1 MYLGDLEKPPHWG
14 VSFMGEE
21 NPAQPSSDSV
31 HKNVLFFRDL
41 KLSISEWVPFGQ
53 NAISTFNDSIDSLK
67 GVKSSLLTGTV
78 DEEPDT
84 SNFEIEP
91 KFTRV
96 HLEDFDMYNWIK
108 FKAFVE
114 YPEEVEQ
121 IEEIATHVD
130 KAGFVN
136 YSLSL
141 EEVEGKTSKFS
152 LDETSYILAD
162 LIEDTSV
169 MIEAL
174 LTQFQRR
181 GLRSIYG
188 RTPFRPKF
196 TVAITSALLP
206 EQPNAKGYHDRED
219 QENEINQVIGMA
231 YKFFDMPPTDKVILG
246 TNGLIFIT
254 SRPEHY
260 YELLN
265 FYSFVRSLQIFQSIF
280 FSRLRQMWDTVKD
293 VRKSILHLKKEEDLV
308 VMEQDLSELS
318 SNIVLIEELSNIMAV
333 SSSDMKKIWASNSGS
348 LDIDNKR
355 LAEKFGI
362 DREIVVIAEK
372 IQDMSGVAGGLV
384 DEIGGLRDMVQ
395 TLAEKRM
402 REVSKL
408 MADNV
413 QQGSE
418 AQLALAAGAKA
429 SRYSGAALKILS
441 AISAGALGMKISD
454 LVMKALDEWNDA
466 KAEPIEIL
474 GSASFSGGYLQVI
487 VGMTLWFSMAFFFFK
502 LIKAS
507 SAKMKEEKL
516 AKDYVLNLRIPIDVR
531 SSPEE
536 IKAFL
541 AQKHITYH
549 NVEITGHRVSWYH
562 NQEREDDKIFYTV
575 TLCFDARDGHLH
587 YIHANTEDKKGDAF
601 YTTEWVQSE
610 LLSSGL
616 ITKEQDEHIR
626 RRMGLPVGGGGW

>member
-1 MYLGDLEKPPHWG
+1 MDKKGTSG
-14 VSFMGEE
+14 
-21 NPAQPSSDSV
+21 
-31 HKNVLFFRDL
+31 HKNVLFFKDL
-41 KLSISEWVPFGQ
+41 RLSISEWVPFGQ

-78 DEEPDT
+78 DEEPDS

-91 KFTRV
+91 RFTRV
-96 HLEDFDMYNWIK
+96 FLEDFDRYNWIK

-136 YSLSL
+136 YGLVL
-141 EEVEGKTSKFS
+141 EEVEGKTAQFS
-152 LDETSYILAD
+152 LDVTSYILAD

-181 GLRSIYG
+181 ALRSVYG
-188 RTPFRPKF
+188 KTPLRPKF
-196 TVAITSALLP
+196 IVAMTSSLMP
-206 EQPNAKGYHDRED
+206 EQPQAMDYHDREA
-219 QENEINQVIGMA
+219 QENEINQIVGVA
-231 YKFFDMPPTDKVILG
+231 YEFFNLPPTEKVIVG
-246 TNGLIFIT
+246 TKGMLFIT
-254 SRPEHY
+254 SRPDHFSS
-260 YELLN
+260 LIN
-265 FYSFVRSLQIFQSIF
+265 FYSFVRSLQMFQSIF
-280 FSRLRQMWDTVKD
+280 FSRLRQMWDVVKD
-293 VRKSILHLKKEEDLV
+293 IRKNILHLTREEDLAN
-308 VMEQDLSELS
+308 MEQELSELS
-318 SNIVLIEELSNIMAV
+318 SNIVLIEELAAVMAV
-333 SSSDMKKIWASNSGS
+333 STLDMKSMWAANSPG
-348 LDIDNKR
+348 LDMDNKR
-355 LAEKFGI
+355 LAERLDI
-362 DREIVVIAEK
+362 DREIVVVGDK
-372 IQDMSGVAGGLV
+372 IQDMSGVANGLV

-413 QQGSE
+413 QQGAE
-418 AQLALAAGAKA
+418 AQLAMAAGVKA

-441 AISAGALGMKISD
+441 AISAGFLGMKISD
-454 LVMKALDEWNDA
+454 LLMKGLDEWNESEGGPNWD
-466 KAEPIEIL
+466 L
-474 GSASFSGGYLQVI
+474 GDKGFYGGYIQVI
-487 VGMTLWFSMAFFFFK
+487 VGFTLWILMTILFFH

-531 SSPEE
+531 SSPDK
-536 IKAFL
+536 IKAYL
-541 AQKHITYH
+541 ATKAVTYH

-562 NQEREDDKIFYTV
+562 KQEKGDDKVFYTV
-575 TLCFDARDGHLH
+575 TLCFDAKEGHLY

-601 YTTEWVQSE
+601 FTTEWVQNE
-610 LLSSGL
+610 LLASGL
-616 ITKEQDEHIR
+616 ITKAQDKHIR
-626 RRMGLPVGGGGW
+626 ERMGLPSGGGGW

>member
-1 MYLGDLEKPPHWG
+1 MG
-14 VSFMGEE
+14 VDV
-21 NPAQPSSDSV
+21 PAQPSSDSV

-41 KLSISEWVPFGQ
+41 NLSISEWVPFGQ

-84 SNFEIEP
+84 SRFEIEP

-96 HLEDFDMYNWIK
+96 YLEDFDQYNWIK

-136 YSLSL
+136 YNLTI
-141 EEVEGKTSKFS
+141 EEVKGRTAKFS

-181 GLRSIYG
+181 SLRSVYG
-188 RTPFRPKF
+188 PTPFRPKF

-206 EQPNAKGYHDRED
+206 EQPQAVGYHDRED
-219 QENEINQVIGMA
+219 QENEINQIVGVA
-231 YKFFDMPPTDKVILG
+231 YDFFDLPPTEKVIIG
-246 TNGLIFIT
+246 TNGIIFI
-254 SRPEHY
+254 SPRPDRY

-280 FSRLRQMWDTVKD
+280 FARLRQMWDMVKD

-308 VMEQDLSELS
+308 KMEQELSELS
-318 SNIVLIEELSNIMAV
+318 SNIVLIEELSSMMAV
-333 SSSDMKKIWASNSGS
+333 SSSDMKRIWAANSGS
-348 LDIDNKR
+348 LDMDNKR
-355 LAEKFGI
+355 LAERFGI

-372 IQDMSGVAGGLV
+372 IQDMTGVAGGLV

-441 AISAGALGMKISD
+441 AISAGALGMKLSD
-454 LVMKALDEWNDA
+454 LIMKGLDEWNDA
-466 KAEPIEIL
+466 KETPIEII
-474 GSASFSGGYLQVI
+474 GSDKFYGGYLQVI
-487 VGMTLWFSMAFFFFK
+487 VGFLCWIGLAFLFFY

-507 SAKMKEEKL
+507 SAKMKQEKL

-531 SSPEE
+531 SSPEK
-536 IKAFL
+536 IKAYL
-541 AQKHITYH
+541 AQKQVTYH
-549 NVEITGHRVSWYH
+549 NVEITGHRVSWY
-562 NQEREDDKIFYTV
+562 QKQPKEDDKIFYTV

-601 YTTEWVQSE
+601 FTTDWVQNE
-610 LLSSGL
+610 LLTSGL
-616 ITKEQDEHIR
+616 ITKAQDEHIR
-626 RRMGLPVGGGGW
+626 TRMGLPTGGGGW

>member
-1 MYLGDLEKPPHWG
+1 M
-14 VSFMGEE
+14 VGETTDQ
-21 NPAQPSSDSV
+21 ATGHAD
-31 HKNVLFFRDL
+31 HKNVLFFQDL

-67 GVKSSLLTGTV
+67 GIKSSLLTGTV

-91 KFTRV
+91 RFTRV
-96 HLEDFDMYNWIK
+96 YLEDFDKYNWIK

-121 IEEIATHVD
+121 IEELATWVD

-141 EEVEGKTSKFS
+141 VDVEGKTSKFS

-162 LIEDTSV
+162 LIEDTST

-181 GLRSIYG
+181 ALRSVYG

-196 TVAITSALLP
+196 IVAKTSGLLP
-206 EQPNAKGYHDRED
+206 QQAQAVGYHDREE
-219 QENEINQVIGMA
+219 QENEINQIVGTA
-231 YKFFDMPPTDKVILG
+231 YDFFDLPPMDKVILG
-246 TNGLIFIT
+246 THGLILIS
-254 SRPEHY
+254 SRPEHF
-260 YELLN
+260 EALLN
-265 FYSFVRSLQIFQSIF
+265 FYSFVRSLQIFQGIF
-280 FSRLRQMWDTVKD
+280 FARLRQMWDMVKD
-293 VRKSILHLKKEEDLV
+293 IRKSILNLKSEEDLAI
-308 VMEQDLSELS
+308 MEQELSELS
-318 SNIVLIEELSNIMAV
+318 ANIVLIEELASIMAT
-333 SSSDMKKIWASNSGS
+333 STSDMKRIWSARSPS
-348 LDIDNKR
+348 LDADNKR
-355 LAEKFGI
+355 LADRFGI

-372 IQDMSGVAGGLV
+372 IQDMTGVAGGLV

-418 AQLALAAGAKA
+418 AQLAMAANVKA

-454 LVMKALDEWNDA
+454 LVMKGLDEWNEGND
-466 KAEPIEIL
+466 PPVEIL
-474 GSASFSGGYLQVI
+474 GSSDFYGGYLQVI
-487 VGMTLWFSMAFFFFK
+487 VGFACWFGLAFTFFY

-507 SAKMKEEKL
+507 SAKMKDEKL
-516 AKDYVLNLRIPIDVR
+516 DKDYVLNLRVPIDVR
-531 SSPEE
+531 STPEK
-536 IKAFL
+536 IKAYL
-541 AQKHITYH
+541 AGKQVTYH
-549 NVEITGHRVSWYH
+549 NVELTGHRVSWYH
-562 NQEREDDKIFYTV
+562 KQPKDDDKIFYTV
-575 TLCFDARDGHLH
+575 TLCFDAREGHIH
-587 YIHANTEDKKGDAF
+587 YVHANTEDKKGDAF
-601 YTTEWVQSE
+601 FTVEWLQRE
-610 LLSSGL
+610 LLESGL
-616 ITKEQDEHIR
+616 ISKAQDRHIR
-626 RRMGLPVGGGGW
+626 ERLGLPAGGGGW

>member
-1 MYLGDLEKPPHWG
+1 MG
-14 VSFMGEE
+14 VEV
-21 NPAQPSSDSV
+21 PAQPSSDSV
-31 HKNVLFFRDL
+31 HKHVLFFRDL

-53 NAISTFNDSIDSLK
+53 NAISTFNDSIDSVK

-78 DEEPDT
+78 DEEPD
-84 SNFEIEP
+84 SSKFEIEP

-96 HLEDFDMYNWIK
+96 YLEDFDQYNWIK

-136 YSLSL
+136 YNLSI

-181 GLRSIYG
+181 SLRSVYG
-188 RTPFRPKF
+188 RTPFRTKF

-206 EQPNAKGYHDRED
+206 EQPQAVGYHDREE
-219 QENEINQVIGMA
+219 QENEINQIVGVA
-231 YKFFDMPPTDKVILG
+231 YDFFDLSPTEKVIIG
-246 TNGLIFIT
+246 TNGIIFIS
-254 SRPEHY
+254 SRPDRY

-280 FSRLRQMWDTVKD
+280 FARLRQMWDMVKD

-308 VMEQDLSELS
+308 RMEQELSELS

-333 SSSDMKKIWASNSGS
+333 SASDMKRIWAANSGS
-348 LDIDNKR
+348 LDMDNKA
-355 LAEKFGI
+355 LAERFGI

-418 AQLALAAGAKA
+418 AQLSMAAGVKA

-441 AISAGALGMKISD
+441 AISAGFLGMKISD
-454 LVMKALDEWNDA
+454 LLMKGLDEWNE
-466 KAEPIEIL
+466 AEWGPNWDL
-474 GSASFSGGYLQVI
+474 GTKGFYGGYIQVI
-487 VGMTLWFSMAFFFFK
+487 VGFTLWILMTILFFR

-531 SSPEE
+531 STPEK
-536 IKAFL
+536 IKAYL
-541 AQKHITYH
+541 AEKSITYH

-562 NQEREDDKIFYTV
+562 KQEKGDDKVFYTV
-575 TLCFDARDGHLH
+575 TLCFDAKDGHLF

-601 YTTEWVQSE
+601 FTTEWVQSE
-610 LLSSGL
+610 LLTSGL
-616 ITKEQDEHIR
+616 ITKAQDEHIR
-626 RRMGLPVGGGGW
+626 ARMGLPAGGGGL

>member
-1 MYLGDLEKPPHWG
+1 VGVMVGIAEPAESNDLSG
-14 VSFMGEE
+14 
-21 NPAQPSSDSV
+21 
-31 HKNVLFFRDL
+31 HKNVLFFKDL
-41 KLSISEWVPFGQ
+41 RLSISEWVPFGQ

-67 GVKSSLLTGTV
+67 GIKSSLLTGTV

-84 SNFEIEP
+84 SSFEIEP
-91 KFTRV
+91 RFTRV
-96 HLEDFDMYNWIK
+96 YLEDFDMYNWIK

-136 YSLSL
+136 YNLII
-141 EEVEGKTSKFS
+141 EQVEGKTSDYS
-152 LDETSYILAD
+152 VDDTSYILAD

-181 GLRSIYG
+181 ALRSVYG
-188 RTPFRPKF
+188 KTALRPKF
-196 TVAITSALLP
+196 TVATTSDLLPQQTSAM
-206 EQPNAKGYHDRED
+206 GYHDRED
-219 QENEINQVIGMA
+219 QENEINQIIGVA
-231 YKFFDMPPTDKVILG
+231 YDFFDLPPTEKVIVG
-246 TNGLIFIT
+246 TNGVIFIT
-254 SRPEHY
+254 SRPDHFSNVM
-260 YELLN
+260 N

-280 FSRLRQMWDTVKD
+280 FARLRQMWDMVKD
-293 VRKSILHLKKEEDLV
+293 IRKSILNLTKEEDLA
-308 VMEQDLSELS
+308 VMEQELSELS
-318 SNIVLIEELSNIMAV
+318 ANIVLIEELASMMAV
-333 SSSDMKKIWASNSGS
+333 SVSDMKRIWSANSGG
-348 LDIDNKR
+348 LDMDNKR
-355 LAEKFGI
+355 LADRFGI
-362 DREIVVIAEK
+362 DREIVVVGEK
-372 IQDMSGVAGGLV
+372 IQDMTGVAGGLV

-418 AQLALAAGAKA
+418 AQLAMAANVKA

-454 LVMKALDEWNDA
+454 LLMKGLDEWNYGRDD
-466 KAEPIEIL
+466 PIKVL
-474 GSASFSGGYLQVI
+474 GSDNFYGGYLQVI
-487 VGMTLWFSMAFFFFK
+487 VGMACWFGLAFIFFR

-507 SAKMKEEKL
+507 SAKMKKDKME
-516 AKDYVLNLRIPIDVR
+516 KDYVLNLRIPIDVR
-531 SSPEE
+531 STPER

-541 AQKHITYH
+541 VDKQVTYH

-562 NQEREDDKIFYTV
+562 KQKKEDDEIFYTM
-575 TLCFDARDGHLH
+575 TLCFDAREGHLH
-587 YIHANTEDKKGDAF
+587 YVHANTEDKKGDAF
-601 YTTEWVQSE
+601 YTVEWLQRE
-610 LLSSGL
+610 LLDAGL
-616 ITKEQDEHIR
+616 ITKAQDKHIR
-626 RRMGLPVGGGGW
+626 NRMGLPAGGGGW